1 MPFVREQSGGT
12 VSGTTMILSANATNS
27 SSLARADIYQ
37 FPADATVTELSNYYS
52 FVINGAVA
60 SVGSKVY
67 EGQYVALQAT
77 SGKVATVKFLFD

>member
-1 MPFVREQSGGT
+1 
-12 VSGTTMILSANATNS
+12 MILIANANS
-27 SSLARADIYQ
+27 SSPVGRADIAQ

-67 EGQYVALQAT
+67 KDQYVTLQAS
-77 SGKVATVKFLFD
+77 SGNVATAKFLFD